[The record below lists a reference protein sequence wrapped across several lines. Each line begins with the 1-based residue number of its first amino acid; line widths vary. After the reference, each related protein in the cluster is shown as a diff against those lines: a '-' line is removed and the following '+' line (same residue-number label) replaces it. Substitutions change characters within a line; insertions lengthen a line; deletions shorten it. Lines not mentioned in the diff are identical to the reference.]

1 MNRADRRG
9 SGWLGEWGILCLLAV
24 LALPLFT
31 PRIYASDEIKYFV
44 PLRSMY
50 FDGDIHY
57 ENEYAYFVE
66 LDPVAN
72 ADMVV
77 FRDEVSPTG
86 YRLNDAP
93 IGSALLWTPF
103 YIAAD
108 LAVGATRMM
117 GSEIPRDGYSWPY
130 IWAVALG
137 SLFWGTMGLFIT
149 YRLCR
154 EFADSGST
162 SAALIGMWFAS
173 PVVFYLYVTPP
184 MAHANSMFTVA
195 LFLFIWMHTRDE
207 RQLFEWG
214 ILGASAGLMVLV
226 RELNWLLLLALVV
239 DELAEM
245 WDTYR
250 TARVESALDS
260 RGLFASWWQR
270 HLPRLQGHVA
280 FTGVMFVMVVPQFIV
295 YRILH
300 GTFTPAPYVVE
311 KFSAYPIHAV
321 SVLFS
326 GFHGLFSWH
335 PITLF
340 GVVGLLALAR
350 QNGRIALALFVVFAA
365 QVAVVGS
372 YDTWWGGASFG
383 ARRFMNCTPIFVI
396 GLAALLTGMRP
407 LAHRIA
413 VVGVGLLV
421 VWNFGLAIQYGTGLI
436 PRDEPVTMATIA
448 RNQVVE
454 VVPRMFDVGWR
465 FLVDRSSFYG
475 VEP

>member
-1 MNRADRRG
+1 M
-9 SGWLGEWGILCLLAV
+9 
-24 LALPLFT
+24 ALPLFT

-57 ENEYAYFVE
+57 ENEYAYFVA

-72 ADMVV
+72 ADMVL

-117 GSEIPRDGYSWPY
+117 GSQIPRDGYSWPY

-154 EFADSGST
+154 EFADSGSS

-270 HLPRLQGHVA
+270 HLSRLRGHVA
-280 FTGVMFVMVVPQFIV
+280 FTGVMFIMLVPQFIV

-350 QNGRIALALFVVFAA
+350 KNGRIALALFVVFAA

-407 LAHRIA
+407 LARRIA
-413 VVGVGLLV
+413 IGGIGLLV
-421 VWNFGLAIQYGTGLI
+421 LWNFGLAIQYGTGLI

>member
-1 MNRADRRG
+1 MNRAGRRG
-9 SGWLGEWGILCLLAV
+9 WAWLGEWGSLCLLAV

-72 ADMVV
+72 ADIAL
-77 FRDEVSPTG
+77 FRDAVSPTG
-86 YRLNDAP
+86 YRPNDGP

-103 YIAAD
+103 YVAAD

-117 GSEIPRDGYSWPY
+117 GAEIPRDGYSWPY

-137 SLFWGTMGLFIT
+137 SLFWGTLGLFIS

-154 EFADSGST
+154 EFADPGSS

-195 LFLFIWMHTRDE
+195 LFLFIWIHTRDE
-207 RQLFEWG
+207 RQLSEWG
-214 ILGASAGLMVLV
+214 MLGASAGLMILV

-260 RGLFASWWQR
+260 RGLFASWWHR
-270 HLPRLQGHVA
+270 HSPRIHGYVV

-300 GTFTPAPYVVE
+300 GTFSPAPYVVE

-321 SVLFS
+321 AVLFS

-350 QNGRIALALFVVFAA
+350 KNGRIALALFVVFAA

-413 VVGVGLLV
+413 VVGIGLLV
-421 VWNFGLAIQYGTGLI
+421 LWNFGLAIQYGTGLI

-454 VVPRMFDVGWR
+454 VAPRMFGVGWR

-475 VEP
+475 VES